1 MGLFDRILRAGE
13 GRKLR
18 ALESIASDIEKLE
31 DDFTALKTGDDFRTQ
46 TTIFRERLDHGE
58 DLNDILVEAYAV
70 VRQAARVAI
79 GQFHFPVQLMGGVAL
94 HFGWVAEMKTG
105 EGKTLVSTLPAYLNA
120 LSGRGVHVVT
130 ANPYLAKRDAE
141 WMGRIHRLLGLS
153 VGLIEPGVSGIAHK
167 QAQYRADITYGT
179 SNEFGFD
186 YLRDNMA
193 RSRDEQVQ
201 RGHSYALVD
210 EVDSIL
216 IDEARTPL
224 IISGKVGDAGP
235 LYRRFAHIA
244 RDLRRDV
251 DYEVDEEKRTV
262 SALPSG
268 IKRVEAAFGIRN
280 LYDDANDLVHQLQAA
295 LKAKELYRRGHDYE
309 VQRGEVKIVDEFTG
323 RILEGRR
330 WSEGLHQAVE
340 AKEGVEVKAENQTLA
355 TVTIQNYFRLYEKL
369 AGMTGT
375 AQSEAAELANTY
387 GLDIVSIP
395 TNQAVIRRDRQDL
408 IYKTEAAKVE
418 AVADEIEERHELG
431 QPILVGT
438 ASVAKSK
445 LISETLQRRGIPH
458 EVLNAENHTR
468 EAGLITE
475 AGKRGAVTVA
485 TNMAGRGV
493 DIILGG
499 TLSSSHAAAQREF
512 GVLPEALRPS
522 DLSEADIL
530 RIEDEAEERIIKLT
544 QHADGL
550 REQLD
555 GQVRR
560 DVPSLFEDRLPED
573 LDELAV
579 LQEEVAAYRATL
591 EAERSA
597 IAHNERLIE
606 RHNGLKRQIDDL
618 FAEPGSDQHDSLV
631 AAVTHETPIEQ
642 IEELADEL
650 DELTEELRDASARP
664 GARTGRLAAEEIRE
678 RLAHGDEDLEEAR
691 EVLRRRLRAQRT
703 YLEEQE
709 KSVHAVQ
716 QRIAKL
722 LDNVVSVEA
731 YVDAATERLDA
742 IRIREIGPWMRERM
756 ASPLT
761 AEDARAADEVRELGG
776 LMVIGTERHESR
788 RIDDQLRGR
797 SGRQG
802 DPGESR
808 FYVSLEDDLMRL
820 FATGAMNWV
829 MDKALPEDVPLEAKM
844 VTRAIERAQNT
855 VEQRNAEIRK
865 NVLKYDEVMN
875 EQRKVIYAKRDQ
887 ILDAAD
893 LREEALGL
901 LETVVDGSV
910 SAHCA
915 GDLPEEWEIEKLLTE
930 IGTYWDTAV
939 TADAVE
945 AAGDPEAVIDLF
957 VDEGTR
963 LYEDREQKFG
973 DAPDGEP
980 LMRHIERIVMLRAID
995 NRWREHLR
1003 DMDHLR
1009 EGIGLRAMGQRD
1021 PLTEWQ
1027 REGFDMFGSM
1037 MSAIEQ
1043 EFVRDVM
1050 HVRLPETE
1058 QPAKAPQNVQY
1069 TADQASVSET
1079 PRPADGQQRR
1089 APARRRQTAPA
1100 PAGGGTSAPAGD
1112 GAAAATGTAT
1122 KEAAKLGRNEPCWC
1136 GSGKK
1141 YKACHFKSDRA
1152 SA

>member
-1 MGLFDRILRAGE
+1 
-13 GRKLR
+13 
-18 ALESIASDIEKLE
+18 
-31 DDFTALKTGDDFRTQ
+31 
-46 TTIFRERLDHGE
+46 
-58 DLNDILVEAYAV
+58 
-70 VRQAARVAI
+70 
-79 GQFHFPVQLMGGVAL
+79 
-94 HFGWVAEMKTG
+94 
-105 EGKTLVSTLPAYLNA
+105 
-120 LSGRGVHVVT
+120 
-130 ANPYLAKRDAE
+130 
-141 WMGRIHRLLGLS
+141 
-153 VGLIEPGVSGIAHK
+153 
-167 QAQYRADITYGT
+167 
-179 SNEFGFD
+179 
-186 YLRDNMA
+186 
-193 RSRDEQVQ
+193 
-201 RGHSYALVD
+201 
-210 EVDSIL
+210 
-216 IDEARTPL
+216 
-224 IISGKVGDAGP
+224 
-235 LYRRFAHIA
+235 
-244 RDLRRDV
+244 
-251 DYEVDEEKRTV
+251 
-262 SALPSG
+262 
-268 IKRVEAAFGIRN
+268 
-280 LYDDANDLVHQLQAA
+280 
-295 LKAKELYRRGHDYE
+295 
-309 VQRGEVKIVDEFTG
+309 
-323 RILEGRR
+323 
-330 WSEGLHQAVE
+330 
-340 AKEGVEVKAENQTLA
+340 
-355 TVTIQNYFRLYEKL
+355 
-369 AGMTGT
+369 
-375 AQSEAAELANTY
+375 
-387 GLDIVSIP
+387 
-395 TNQAVIRRDRQDL
+395 
-408 IYKTEAAKVE
+408 
-418 AVADEIEERHELG
+418 
-431 QPILVGT
+431 
-438 ASVAKSK
+438 
-445 LISETLQRRGIPH
+445 
-458 EVLNAENHTR
+458 
-468 EAGLITE
+468 
-475 AGKRGAVTVA
+475 
-485 TNMAGRGV
+485 V
-493 DIILGG
+493 DIIRGG

-512 GVLPEALRPS
+512 GVLPEALRPA
-522 DLSEADIL
+522 DLSDADIL
-530 RIEDEAEERIIKLT
+530 RIEAEAEDRIIKLT
-544 QHADGL
+544 AHANGL

-555 GQVRR
+555 GQARR

-573 LDELAV
+573 LEELAV
-579 LQEEVAAYRATL
+579 LQEEVAGYRATL

-606 RHNGLKRQIDDL
+606 RHNGLKRQIDEL
-618 FAEPGSDQHDSLV
+618 FADSTADQRDNLV
-631 AAVTHETPIEQ
+631 AAVTDETPIEQ

-650 DELTEELRDASARP
+650 DELGEELRDASARP
-664 GARTGRLAAEEIRE
+664 GPRSGRLAAEEIRE
-678 RLAHGDEDLEEAR
+678 LLAHGDEHIEEAH
-691 EVLRRRLRAQRT
+691 EVLRRRLRSQRT

-709 KSVHAVQ
+709 KSVQAVQ

-722 LDNVVSVEA
+722 LENVISVEA

-742 IRIREIGPWMRERM
+742 IRIRQIGPWMRERM
-756 ASPLT
+756 ASPLS
-761 AEDARAADEVRELGG
+761 AEDARAADQVREVGG

-829 MDKALPEDVPLEAKM
+829 MDRALPEDVPLEAKM

-901 LETVVDGSV
+901 LETVVEASV

-939 TADAVE
+939 TADAVT
-945 AAGDPEAVIDLF
+945 AAGDAEAVIDLF
-957 VDEGTR
+957 VEEGTA
-963 LYEDREQKFG
+963 LYEDREKRFG

-1069 TADQASVSET
+1069 SADQASVAPT
-1079 PRPADGQQRR
+1079 PGPAENQPRR
-1089 APARRRQTAPA
+1089 APARHRRAPTPA
-1100 PAGGGTSAPAGD
+1100 PAGNRGPAPAGD
-1112 GAAAATGTAT
+1112 GAAVAMTGTVT
-1122 KEAAKLGRNEPCWC
+1122 KEEAAKLGRNEPCWC

-1141 YKACHFKSDRA
+1141 YKLCHFKSDRA
-1152 SA
+1152 ST